1 METFF
6 KEFEKIIKQLKIKKN
21 QINLDDE
28 YIVQLSSIYG
38 GFTNCGRRI
47 TQAAKFIDFYV
58 HDILDYTLLNKNEN
72 GFVK

>member
-1 METFF
+1 M
-6 KEFEKIIKQLKIKKN
+6 KMK
-21 QINLDDE
+21 DE
-28 YIVQLSSIYG
+28 YIVQLSSIYS